1 MTSEKQ
7 DRRYFYG
14 LVIGALG
21 VVYGDIGTSPLYA
34 LRECFHGPHAL
45 PAVRMNVLGVLSLIF
60 WALVVLIS
68 LKYLTFVTRAS
79 NKGEGGILSLLSLAV
94 PERVRR
100 KATGKTAWLVAAGVF
115 GSALLYGDGM
125 ITPAISVL
133 SAVEGLQVIEPG
145 LKPFVLPITVVI
157 LVLFFSFQRFGTA
170 GVGRIFGPVTFLWFT
185 TLGTL
190 GVLQVVKAPEVLWS
204 LNPYYAIQFF
214 TDNGW
219 PAFVVLGSVVLV
231 VTGGE
236 ALYADMGHFGRKPMQ
251 YAWFGIVLP
260 GLLLNYFGQGALILT
275 RPEAIENPFFR
286 LAPEWALYPL
296 VALATAATIIASQA
310 LVTGAF
316 SLTMQAIQ
324 LGYSPRMEIDH
335 TSAAERGQIYMPK
348 INWLLMVFCIG
359 LVLTFQTSSNLASAY
374 GIAVTLTMLTTTLL
388 FYFAARHLWKW
399 SPLKA
404 LLTCALFLPLE
415 IAFLVGNLPKIPD
428 GGWFPLLVAGCIFL
442 LMSTWRTGRR
452 ILGDRLKSGTLPL
465 ATFLEEI
472 QRNSPQRVKGTSI
485 FLSGNPEGTPLALMH
500 NLKHNQVL
508 HEQVVIM
515 TIQTLEVPHADKD
528 ERVQVQ
534 ELAPNFYRVIGA
546 FGFME
551 DPDIPTLLKACKE
564 HGLEFNQQKTTFF
577 LSRETIIASSKP
589 GMMVWRERLFSLMSR
604 NAQSATA
611 FFRLPPNRVVELG
624 MQVEI

>member
-219 PAFVVLGSVVLV
+219 PAFVVLGSACKSAPVQPPK
-231 VTGGE
+231 
-236 ALYADMGHFGRKPMQ
+236 YGRSPC
-251 YAWFGIVLP
+251 AA
-260 GLLLNYFGQGALILT
+260 NT
-275 RPEAIENPFFR
+275 RAGSPASSAKMR
-286 LAPEWALYPL
+286 LSR
-296 VALATAATIIASQA
+296 ALARQ
-310 LVTGAF
+310 
-316 SLTMQAIQ
+316 
-324 LGYSPRMEIDH
+324 
-335 TSAAERGQIYMPK
+335 
-348 INWLLMVFCIG
+348 
-359 LVLTFQTSSNLASAY
+359 
-374 GIAVTLTMLTTTLL
+374 
-388 FYFAARHLWKW
+388 
-399 SPLKA
+399 
-404 LLTCALFLPLE
+404 
-415 IAFLVGNLPKIPD
+415 
-428 GGWFPLLVAGCIFL
+428 
-442 LMSTWRTGRR
+442 
-452 ILGDRLKSGTLPL
+452 
-465 ATFLEEI
+465 
-472 QRNSPQRVKGTSI
+472 
-485 FLSGNPEGTPLALMH
+485 
-500 NLKHNQVL
+500 
-508 HEQVVIM
+508 
-515 TIQTLEVPHADKD
+515 
-528 ERVQVQ
+528 
-534 ELAPNFYRVIGA
+534 
-546 FGFME
+546 
-551 DPDIPTLLKACKE
+551 
-564 HGLEFNQQKTTFF
+564 
-577 LSRETIIASSKP
+577 
-589 GMMVWRERLFSLMSR
+589 
-604 NAQSATA
+604 
-611 FFRLPPNRVVELG
+611 
-624 MQVEI
+624 